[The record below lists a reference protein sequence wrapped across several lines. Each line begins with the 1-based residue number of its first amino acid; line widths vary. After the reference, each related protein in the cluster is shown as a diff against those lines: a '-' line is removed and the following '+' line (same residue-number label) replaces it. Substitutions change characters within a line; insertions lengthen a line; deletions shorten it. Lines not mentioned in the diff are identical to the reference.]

1 MDLPDD
7 LKLDDDNDDAGKEE
21 EQTQEDA
28 GRGFSITITRL
39 CNVL

>member
-21 EQTQEDA
+21 EQAQEDA
-28 GRGFSITITRL
+28 GQGFSVTITCL